1 MKREKAIKFWKVE
14 NRVITT
20 STKQNSKPWEGKL
33 RNNLTITADP
43 KIAQELSEPGI
54 SGTGREMIMG

>member
-20 STKQNSKPWEGKL
+20 STKQNSKPREGTL
-33 RNNLTITADP
+33 NNLTITADP